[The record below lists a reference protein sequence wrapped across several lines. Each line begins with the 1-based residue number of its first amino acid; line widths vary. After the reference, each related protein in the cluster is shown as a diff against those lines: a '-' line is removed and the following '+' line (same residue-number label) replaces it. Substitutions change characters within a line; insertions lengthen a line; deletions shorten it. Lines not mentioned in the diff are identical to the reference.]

1 MEFIAHRINTI
12 QQLIE
17 VPKHC
22 GIEIDLRDNQ
32 NGSVHLS
39 HDPFVSGELL
49 DDFLKHYEH
58 GTLILNIKSEGI
70 EEQVLDVLS
79 KYNIK
84 NFFFLDLSFP
94 SLMRLS
100 KNNQKNI
107 AVRFSDF
114 ESIENVIKLKDR
126 VSWIWLDSFEIL
138 DLNKSIVEIISNLK
152 LRTCLV
158 SPELQSK
165 GFEIENYIHFLNEI
179 KYCPDAVCSK
189 IKNYT
194 IWINGLSN
202 NVGC

>member
-12 QQLIE
+12 QQLIK

-39 HDPFVSGELL
+39 HDPFMSGVLL

-58 GTLILNIKSEGI
+58 GTLILNIKSDGI
-70 EEQVLDVLS
+70 EGLVLNALT

-100 KNNQKNI
+100 KNNQTNI

-114 ESIENVIKLKDR
+114 ECIENVIKLKDR
-126 VSWIWLDSFEIL
+126 VTWIWLDSFEAL
-138 DLNKSIVEIISNLK
+138 ELNESIIEIILNCGLK
-152 LRTCLV
+152 TCIV
-158 SPELQSK
+158 SPELQSRD
-165 GFEIENYIHFLNEI
+165 FEIERYISIIRNLKFL
-179 KYCPDAVCSK
+179 PDAVCSK
-189 IKNYT
+189 IHNYS
-194 IWINGLSN
+194 IWSMLSSM
-202 NVGC
+202 

>member
-12 QQLIE
+12 QQLIK

-32 NGSVHLS
+32 NGSVYLS

-84 NFFFLDLSFP
+84 SFFFLDLSFP

-126 VSWIWLDSFEIL
+126 VTWIWVDSFEALELNESIIETIL
-138 DLNKSIVEIISNLK
+138 KCGLK
-152 LRTCLV
+152 TCLV
-158 SPELQSK
+158 SPELQSRD
-165 GFEIENYIHFLNEI
+165 FEIDQYIGFLKEI
-179 KYCPDAVCSK
+179 NFCPDAVCSK
-189 IKNYT
+189 IKYYSM
-194 IWINGLSN
+194 WINGLSN
-202 NVGC
+202 KSDS